1 MTLTTL
7 KIQQVNSTNST
18 KLNFVFAAS
27 LPMPDQD
34 VFIDDKMVAVFNH
47 PNDTSLAA
55 ISHLVDG
62 QEEEDDIDYLAHYD
76 TLILKPLE
84 EDIKDLMD

>member
-1 MTLTTL
+1 
-7 KIQQVNSTNST
+7 
-18 KLNFVFAAS
+18 
-27 LPMPDQD
+27 
-34 VFIDDKMVAVFNH
+34 MVATFNH

-62 QEEEDDIDYLAHYD
+62 HEEEDDIDYLAHYD